1 MTLRR
6 LWTEVILTTRLG
18 LALASLLFAGQA
30 FGANILLNPGFES
43 GALPPWANDNDFC
56 GGCTWDVTSADSQEG
71 TNSAEVAGN
80 RLIFQSF
87 TPISVALISEVS
99 FWARH
104 PDDGNGAAMAILFRY
119 DDLSEDEQMVVTTGD
134 QWQFFDVTSML
145 TAGKNLAGFGVYG
158 NGGALARFDNV
169 LVDAGEGG
177 GQVPEPAT
185 YALLGAGLALLVA
198 GRRARG

>member
-1 MTLRR
+1 MK
-6 LWTEVILTTRLG
+6 TRIG
-18 LALASLLFAGQA
+18 LALVTLLLAGQA

-43 GALPPWANDNDFC
+43 GSLPPWANDNDLC
-56 GGCTWDVTSADSQEG
+56 GGCVWDVTSADSQEG

-87 TPISVALISEVS
+87 TPVSVALISQVS

-104 PDDGNGAAMAILFRY
+104 PDNGGGDAMAILFRY
-119 DDLSEDEQMVVTTGD
+119 DDLSEDEEMVVTTGD

-158 NGGALARFDNV
+158 NIGALARLDNV
-169 LVDAGEGG
+169 LVDAQQGG

-185 YALLGAGLALLVA
+185 YALLGAGLAVLVA
-198 GRRARG
+198 GRRRSE